1 MRIYSAP
8 YGRTHQMIVQV
19 VLIQMGADNDLIP
32 FAKQPLGKFQS
43 DGVRLLRRDLTRLKG
58 LYEVIAEDTACLSK
72 LLLGF
77 HHLRKSGVHAAAIQ
91 HRSEKELLRLF
102 GIRDVG
108 DAGRQRG
115 FFSISDVMHTLVQ
128 PCADGKYFCVCHYPR
143 FTALHNAACISMML

>member
-1 MRIYSAP
+1 
-8 YGRTHQMIVQV
+8 MIVQV

-32 FAKQPLGKFQS
+32 FSKQPLGKFQPNS
-43 DGVRLLRRDLTRLKG
+43 VRLLWCDLPRLKG
-58 LYEVIAEDTACLSK
+58 LDEMVAEDAAHFAK

-77 HHLRKSGVHAAAIQ
+77 HHFREGGVHAAAIQ
-91 HRSEKELLRLF
+91 RRSEKELLRLF

-108 DAGRQRG
+108 DAGHQRG
-115 FFSISDVMHTLVQ
+115 LFSVCDVTHTLVQ